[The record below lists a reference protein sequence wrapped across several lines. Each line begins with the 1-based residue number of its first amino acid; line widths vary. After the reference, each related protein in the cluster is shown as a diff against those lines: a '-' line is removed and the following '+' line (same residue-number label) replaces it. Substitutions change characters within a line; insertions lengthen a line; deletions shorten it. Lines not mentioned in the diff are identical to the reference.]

1 MLDSFSGCP
10 AVENGLVPESAK
22 FLFDFVKLW
31 GITLMQEQKCKASC
45 LTTGKAFRHKDL
57 VGD

>member
-1 MLDSFSGCP
+1 M
-10 AVENGLVPESAK
+10 ENGLVPESAK

-31 GITLMQEQKCKASC
+31 GITLMQEQKCKASY